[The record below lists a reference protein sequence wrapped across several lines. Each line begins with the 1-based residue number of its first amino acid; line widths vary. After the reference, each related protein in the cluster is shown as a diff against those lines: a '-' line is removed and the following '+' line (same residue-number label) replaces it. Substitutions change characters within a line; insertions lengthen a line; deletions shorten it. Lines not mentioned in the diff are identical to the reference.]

1 MKINFLLPTPGHHP
15 LGGYKVVYEYA
26 NGLVALGHQV
36 SITHQ
41 MMKVPGAGAPR
52 QWARYVKSRV
62 KGDWLPTDWF
72 KIDPRV
78 RMRLVI
84 DFTPGSLGDADVLV
98 ATAWETAEVAAT
110 MPDCCGRKYY
120 FIQHFEE
127 WSGDR
132 DRVLAT
138 WRLPLKKIVI
148 ADWLRQ
154 IAIGE
159 GESADYIPNGV
170 DQTAFAIDVPLLD
183 RDPHTVMMLYHTFDW
198 KGSNDGLAAL
208 RAVKREVPDMKVIL
222 FGVPNEPPNL
232 EDWIEYHQLPS
243 QPALRALYNRA
254 AIFIAPSWA
263 EGWPLPPAEAMLC
276 GAATVLTDIGGHREF
291 GKDGQTTLFAK
302 ANDPDS
308 FVQPLFAL
316 LNDSALR
323 IQISQRALTYIQNFT
338 WLRATIAMEQALME
352 PPNGRS

>member
-1 MKINFLLPTPGHHP
+1 MGTVRQVTREGR
-15 LGGYKVVYEYA
+15 
-26 NGLVALGHQV
+26 LVAN
-36 SITHQ
+36 
-41 MMKVPGAGAPR
+41 
-52 QWARYVKSRV
+52 
-62 KGDWLPTDWF
+62 
-72 KIDPRV
+72 
-78 RMRLVI
+78 RLVQNRPPCAYAAGYR
-84 DFTPGSLGDADVLV
+84 FHTWFARRRRCPGRHGLGNCRSCGNDAGLLRAKVLL
-98 ATAWETAEVAAT
+98 
-110 MPDCCGRKYY
+110 Y
-120 FIQHFEE
+120 QHFEE